1 MYIIVRGTVSIR
13 IDREGEEVELVR
25 RGTGDVVGEFAL
37 LNPGPRSASVLAV
50 TEVEAL
56 LLTGTAFETLR
67 RNHVR
72 KSKLR
77 VRVACVLCPVCVYVC
92 ACVALRACVPC
103 DTVAMAAAAAVAAGG
118 CGC

>member
-13 IDREGEEVELVR
+13 IDRGGEEVELVR

-56 LLTGTAFETLR
+56 LLTGTAFESLR

-72 KSKLR
+72 ASKLR
-77 VRVACVLCPVCVYVC
+77 VRSGATLWQPCRPALITCAWGCPCV
-92 ACVALRACVPC
+92 RSRWRRF
-103 DTVAMAAAAAVAAGG
+103 AAT
-118 CGC
+118 